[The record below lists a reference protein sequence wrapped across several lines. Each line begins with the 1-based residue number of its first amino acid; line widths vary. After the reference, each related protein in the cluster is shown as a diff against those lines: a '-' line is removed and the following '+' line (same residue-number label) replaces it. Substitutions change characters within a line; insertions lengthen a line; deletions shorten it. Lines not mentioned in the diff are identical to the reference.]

1 MTKQPYDVLVVGAR
15 VAGSVLAA
23 LLGNAGYHVLLVD
36 RSAFPSSTLS
46 THYFRGGRALTIFQR
61 LGLLDDLLALGAPP
75 LVRQYVYLNG
85 AEAPVIQPPQEP
97 GDVGY
102 CLSIRRE
109 ALDHFLLQRA
119 RAAPTVEVREQ
130 TRVTDLVWDNG
141 RVSGARLQS
150 PQGEDMV
157 LAHMVVGAD
166 GRHSFV
172 ADAVQAP
179 VEESEPPVRAMYYR
193 YVRDFPGP
201 TGPADGAEF
210 SFIGD
215 EIVYVFPSDAG
226 VSCIA
231 LSLNLDDYA
240 TVRKAAEQQVDLRIA
255 RHVGIAGRY
264 TAATQEG
271 RLLGCGPETNY
282 VRVPAGPGWALVGD
296 AGVHQDP
303 WSGQGID
310 CAAVHASMLTDA
322 LHQWFSGEQTET
334 EALATYHRRRNAH
347 ALDIYHRTVMIGR
360 DLRQL
365 RTG

>member
-1 MTKQPYDVLVVGAR
+1 
-15 VAGSVLAA
+15 
-23 LLGNAGYHVLLVD
+23 
-36 RSAFPSSTLS
+36 
-46 THYFRGGRALTIFQR
+46 
-61 LGLLDDLLALGAPP
+61 
-75 LVRQYVYLNG
+75 
-85 AEAPVIQPPQEP
+85 
-97 GDVGY
+97 
-102 CLSIRRE
+102 
-109 ALDHFLLQRA
+109 
-119 RAAPTVEVREQ
+119 
-130 TRVTDLVWDNG
+130 
-141 RVSGARLQS
+141 
-150 PQGEDMV
+150 
-157 LAHMVVGAD
+157 
-166 GRHSFV
+166 
-172 ADAVQAP
+172 
-179 VEESEPPVRAMYYR
+179 MYYR

-255 RHVGIAGRY
+255 RHVGVAGRY

-282 VRVPAGPGWALVGD
+282 VRVPTGPGWALVGD

-334 EALATYHRRRNAH
+334 EALAEYHRRRNEH
-347 ALDIYHRTVMIGR
+347 ALDIYHRTVMLGR